1 MFENEIYTFPLETRK
16 RRNNWIISVLMCWC
30 DPRVTC
36 YHCVII
42 IQDISTSP
50 DAGGIHFNKK
60 SPGASLGSLSGLA
73 GASDLDKLK
82 SEAGAGGI
90 LGQDSGRLYSDTAMA
105 NYGKL
110 GSGAMA
116 ESAAMYGAGD
126 YSRLMAGAG
135 AGPDY
140 SKLMGSMAMGSGPGL
155 YHSFMQNPYMTG
167 QLNMATHQAATLP
180 NLPSSY

>member
-1 MFENEIYTFPLETRK
+1 MR
-16 RRNNWIISVLMCWC
+16 SV
-30 DPRVTC
+30 C

-42 IQDISTSP
+42 IQDLSTSP

-82 SEAGAGGI
+82 SEAGAGI
-90 LGQDSGRLYSDTAMA
+90 LGQTDSGRLYSDPTMA

-110 GSGAMA
+110 AGGPGAMA

-167 QLNMATHQAATLP
+167 QLNMATHQAASLP

>member
-1 MFENEIYTFPLETRK
+1 MRSLCF
-16 RRNNWIISVLMCWC
+16 VLSS
-30 DPRVTC
+30 C
-36 YHCVII
+36 YHYL
-42 IQDISTSP
+42 QDISTSP

-60 SPGASLGSLSGLA
+60 SPGTGLGSLSGLA
-73 GASDLDKLK
+73 AASDLDKLK
-82 SEAGAGGI
+82 SEAGA
-90 LGQDSGRLYSDTAMA
+90 QDTSRLYSDTAMG
-105 NYGKL
+105 YGKL
-110 GSGAMA
+110 AGPGVMA
-116 ESAAMYGAGD
+116 DSAAMYGAGE

-167 QLNMATHQAATLP
+167 QLNMASHQAASLP

>member
-1 MFENEIYTFPLETRK
+1 M
-16 RRNNWIISVLMCWC
+16 
-30 DPRVTC
+30 C

-90 LGQDSGRLYSDTAMA
+90 LGQDSGRLYSDTAMT

-167 QLNMATHQAATLP
+167 QLNMATHQAASLP

>member
-1 MFENEIYTFPLETRK
+1 M
-16 RRNNWIISVLMCWC
+16 
-30 DPRVTC
+30 C
-36 YHCVII
+36 YHIVII
-42 IQDISTSP
+42 IQELSTSP

-60 SPGASLGSLSGLA
+60 SPGAGLGSLSGLA

-82 SEAGAGGI
+82 SEAGAGI
-90 LGQDSGRLYSDTAMA
+90 LGQTDPGRLYSDPSAMS

-110 GSGAMA
+110 AGPGTVMT

-126 YSRLMAGAG
+126 YSRLMAGP
-135 AGPDY
+135 GPDY

-167 QLNMATHQAATLP
+167 QLNMASHQAASLP